1 MTQRRETQP
10 TATWGRPTRLRMA
23 RTIGQWLAGSGPTA
37 SRALALRDDCLVAI
51 RPRALAMEANR

>member
-1 MTQRRETQP
+1 
-10 TATWGRPTRLRMA
+10 MA